1 MASVMRNF
9 GTLASKYNQLQTAQ
23 NIDSSIAA
31 SVSLEVLNDS
41 STVFSL
47 IDSNYVSARVSSVSF
62 TNVGSRPTTI
72 AGYGITDLYTSTVSG
87 SLFDS
92 AETAL
97 IDGAITGMTT
107 LKGLA
112 DAVGNLTDIDSDLRK
127 VFT

>member
-1 MASVMRNF
+1 MRNF
-9 GTLASKYNQLQTAQ
+9 GTVASKYNQLQTVQ

-31 SVSLEVLNDS
+31 SVCLEALNDS
-41 STVFSL
+41 STVISL
-47 IDSNYVSARVSSVSF
+47 IDSNYISARVSSVPF

-97 IDGAITGMTT
+97 IDSSVTGMTT

-112 DAVGNLTDIDSDLRK
+112 DAIDNLTDVDSDLRK
-127 VFT
+127 VFA

>member
-1 MASVMRNF
+1 MRNF

-31 SVSLEVLNDS
+31 TVSLEAINDS
-41 STVFSL
+41 STVLSL

-92 AETAL
+92 QAAL
-97 IDGAITGMTT
+97 IDS
-107 LKGLA
+107 LLQNDNVKG
-112 DAVGNLTDIDSDLRK
+112 TDLLVI
-127 VFT
+127 

>member
-9 GTLASKYNQLQTAQ
+9 GTLASKYNQLQTVQ

-31 SVSLEVLNDS
+31 TVSLEAINDS
-41 STVFSL
+41 STVLSL

-97 IDGAITGMTT
+97 IDSAIIGMRT